1 MPHRIEVLSGDN
13 DSIEVVYT
21 YPVPAQ
27 MQKPLAADANRI
39 VYGAHLTAQ
48 EIADI
53 KAGTRWQIVRTES
66 TKGFSVARLATHL
79 EERWTLLQIEAAA
92 EYTNRFQYVGK
103 WFDGSQWQG

>member
-27 MQKPLAADANRI
+27 MQKPLAADPSR
-39 VYGAHLTAQ
+39 VTFGARLTAQ
-48 EIADI
+48 EITDI
-53 KAGTRWQIVRTES
+53 KNGTRWQIVRTES
-66 TKGFSVARLATHL
+66 TKGFSAVRLAQHL
-79 EERWTLLQIEAAA
+79 EERWTQLQTDAAA

-103 WFDGSQWQG
+103 WFDGTQWQG